1 MTWKLETSGQVG
13 LPFGQLVTLSELF
26 NLSDPQF
33 PPLQT
38 ACNNA
43 HLTELSGGLSG
54 INYVEV
60 FGTVPGTKQVS
71 SWRDVNLIRL
81 ETLLPPISLGN

>member
-13 LPFGQLVTLSELF
+13 LPLGQLLTLGELF

-38 ACNNA
+38 ASNNA
-43 HLTELSGGLSG
+43 HLLGLLPGLTG

-60 FGTVPGTKQVS
+60 FGTVPHTKQAS
-71 SWRDVNLIRL
+71 SWRDGNLIRL
-81 ETLLPPISLGN
+81 ETLVAPISPGN